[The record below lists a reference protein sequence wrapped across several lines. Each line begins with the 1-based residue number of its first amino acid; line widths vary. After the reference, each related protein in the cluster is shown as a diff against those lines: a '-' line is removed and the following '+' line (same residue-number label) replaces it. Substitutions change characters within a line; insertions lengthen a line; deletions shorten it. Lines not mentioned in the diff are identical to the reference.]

1 MVIEIS
7 GIFPCDSASGAGRA
21 RGHGAGRSQRTCEH
35 PVTGLVFRFA
45 TVSGQSIDW
54 RLVRQC
60 PVSPAQLGWMYVSW
74 CALSLGA
81 AALLW
86 ALGARA
92 AMPWAWLEIL
102 AVGIG
107 FAMYGRHAADG
118 ERISLQGSR
127 LVVER
132 KTAGR
137 LERAEFDR
145 SRVRVEPKTGDRSLI
160 TLSAQGR
167 SVDVGRFTRPELRP
181 ALASEI
187 RMALRAA

>member
-1 MVIEIS
+1 M
-7 GIFPCDSASGAGRA
+7 
-21 RGHGAGRSQRTCEH
+21 
-35 PVTGLVFRFA
+35 GLVFRFA
-45 TVSGQSIDW
+45 TVSGQRIDW
-54 RLVRQC
+54 RLVRKC
-60 PVSPAQLGWMYVSW
+60 AVMPAQLGWIAGWLCV
-74 CALSLGA
+74 LS
-81 AALLW
+81 
-86 ALGARA
+86 
-92 AMPWAWLEIL
+92 
-102 AVGIG
+102 VGIAVFFWMFSVHLVTLFVLLEVLVVG
-107 FAMYGRHAADG
+107 FAFAMYGRHAADG

-132 KTAGR
+132 ESAGK

-167 SVDVGRFTRPELRP
+167 TVEVGRYVRPELRP

>member
-1 MVIEIS
+1 M
-7 GIFPCDSASGAGRA
+7 
-21 RGHGAGRSQRTCEH
+21 
-35 PVTGLVFRFA
+35 GLVFRFA
-45 TVSGQSIDW
+45 TVSGQRIDW
-54 RLVRQC
+54 RLVRNC
-60 PVSPAQLGWMYVSW
+60 AVKPGQLVWVAGSLFLLSIGIAVFFWM
-74 CALSLGA
+74 LSAPLVILL
-81 AALLW
+81 ALL
-86 ALGARA
+86 
-92 AMPWAWLEIL
+92 EIV
-102 AVGIG
+102 AVGVA

-132 KTAGR
+132 ESAGR

-167 SVDVGRFTRPELRP
+167 TIEVGRYVRPELRP

>member
-1 MVIEIS
+1 M
-7 GIFPCDSASGAGRA
+7 
-21 RGHGAGRSQRTCEH
+21 
-35 PVTGLVFRFA
+35 GLVFRFA
-45 TVSGQSIDW
+45 TVSGQRIDW
-54 RLVRQC
+54 RLVRNRA
-60 PVSPAQLGWMYVSW
+60 VTPAQLGWMYVSW
-74 CALSLGA
+74 C
-81 AALLW
+81 LLTIGVAVFFW
-86 ALGARA
+86 MLGARLVMPLVWLAIA
-92 AMPWAWLEIL
+92 AAGV
-102 AVGIG
+102 A

-132 KTAGR
+132 ESAGK

-167 SVDVGRFTRPELRP
+167 TVEVGRYVRPELRP